1 MEISRY
7 YTVTKKLRREAVV
20 RSLFFLEEGRR
31 RQLERWLRGREEYR
45 CLRHADAAIVSCGKS
60 GRTWLRVMISH
71 FFRSRYDLPGTALIG
86 FDSLLYRH
94 PEIPRILFTHD
105 SYLSY
110 YTGNFNSKAD
120 YRKLKALIFVRHPAD
135 VAVSQYFQWKH
146 RIIPRKKWLNE
157 YPAHGADVELFEF
170 MMNKNAG
177 LPYVVEF
184 LNGWSKERS
193 IRSDLKIVRYEDM
206 RADPSGQLERVIRW
220 LGLEPTPREIQ
231 ESVEYGSFENM
242 QKMEKEGVFWLSG
255 RAMQRKSDDSHESNK
270 VRRGKVGGWRD
281 YFDGTQID
289 QISTYIEGNLKP
301 GFGYLQS
308 ETPLVRA
315 AS

>member
-1 MEISRY
+1 
-7 YTVTKKLRREAVV
+7 
-20 RSLFFLEEGRR
+20 
-31 RQLERWLRGREEYR
+31 
-45 CLRHADAAIVSCGKS
+45 
-60 GRTWLRVMISH
+60 
-71 FFRSRYDLPGTALIG
+71 LPGTALIG
-86 FDSLLYRH
+86 FDSLHYRH

-120 YRKLKALIFVRHPAD
+120 YRKLKTLILVRHPAD

-157 YPAHGADVELFEF
+157 YPAHGTDVELFEF
-170 MMNKNAG
+170 VMNQNAG

-193 IRSDLKIVRYEDM
+193 IRADLEMVRYEDM
-206 RADPSGQLERVIRW
+206 HTDPLGQLERAIRW
-220 LGLEPTPREIQ
+220 LGFEPTPAEIQ
-231 ESVEYGSFENM
+231 DSLEFGSFENM
-242 QKMEKEGVFWLSG
+242 QKVEKEGVFWLAG
-255 RAMQRKSDDSHESNK
+255 RAMKRTGGDSQESNK

-281 YFDGTQID
+281 YFDAMQID
-289 QISTYIEGNLKP
+289 QISNYVEKHLRP
-301 GFGYLQS
+301 GLGYLRS